1 MQRNCPHCKTSM
13 HVFDEECPACHK
25 PSKPGAFLTIAG
37 IVHGWRKVIL
47 LALMLAVAW
56 IIMER
61 LFG

>member
-1 MQRNCPHCKTSM
+1 ML
-13 HVFDEECPACHK
+13 VFDEECPACHK